1 MSHHQMESCT
11 NQDKKSS
18 SPYGF
23 DFASSSNSDFKITSK
38 GKRRLRWTKELHE
51 SFIMIVNQL
60 GGPESKFIQLMIGI
74 TTYLELNLIID

>member
-1 MSHHQMESCT
+1 MCHHQLESCT

-18 SPYGF
+18 TCRF
-23 DFASSSNSDFKITSK
+23 DFASSSNSDFKKTSK